1 MKLLEKIQ
9 HNKSKIIQDF
19 GVQLDTQFAKV
30 NARRL
35 QAPKIQYAN
44 RLIEVINGVWR
55 GEGMQ
60 FLMPE
65 TANKW
70 AILNANQRT
79 RRNELEELSKMV
91 CIYSNLVKRNSQ
103 LFLNKKCNYFLYTYV

>member
-1 MKLLEKIQ
+1 MTLLNKIQ
-9 HNKSKIIQDF
+9 HNRSKIIQDF
-19 GVQLDTQFAKV
+19 GVELDTDFAKV
-30 NARRL
+30 AARCL
-35 QAPKIQYAN
+35 QAPGIKYAN
-44 RLIEVINGVWR
+44 QLVKVINGVWR

-79 RRNELEELSKMV
+79 RRNELEELSTKV
-91 CIYSNLVKRNSQ
+91 FINLKFNQ
-103 LFLNKKCNYFLYTYV
+103 N

>member
-1 MKLLEKIQ
+1 MKLVNTIQ

-19 GVQLDTQFAKV
+19 GVVLDAQFAKV
-30 NARRL
+30 DARCL

-44 RLIEVINGVWR
+44 NRSIDVMNGVWR

-91 CIYSNLVKRNSQ
+91 CKTTSDL
-103 LFLNKKCNYFLYTYV
+103 

>member
-1 MKLLEKIQ
+1 MKLLGKIQ
-9 HNKSKIIQDF
+9 HNKSNIIKDF
-19 GVQLDTQFAKV
+19 GVALDTQFAKV
-30 NARRL
+30 DARCL

-44 RLIEVINGVWR
+44 NSFINVVNGVWR

-60 FLMPE
+60 FLVPE

-91 CIYSNLVKRNSQ
+91 CKTNYYL
-103 LFLNKKCNYFLYTYV
+103 KKKNNII